1 MIGKTVSHYHIL
13 EQIGAGGMGVVYEAE
28 DTKLGRHV
36 ALKFLPEELS
46 KDHHALKRFLR
57 EARTA
62 SALNHPHICTI
73 YEIDEHEG
81 EHFIAMELLDG
92 QTLRHRFAGHPVPT
106 EQLLELGIQIADA
119 LDAAHAKGI
128 VHRDIKPA
136 NIFIT
141 DRGQAKILD
150 FGLAKLAPQRRPV
163 GEAVAAA
170 SEPTITAEE
179 HLTSPGAALGTVAY
193 MSPEQARG
201 EEVDVRTD
209 LFSFGAVLYEMA
221 TGRIAFSGRTT
232 ALIFNAIL
240 NQAPIA
246 PVRLNP
252 NVPAE
257 LERII
262 TTALETDRDLRYQSA
277 ADVRA
282 DLKRLKRDSDS
293 GRTTAVAPASEPRAS
308 ARPVPRRRRAWFAGA
323 AAVLVLV
330 LGALL
335 YLAWEQDESIDSL
348 AVLPFVN
355 VSGDPDTEYLSD
367 EIPASIINSLSA
379 LSNLRV
385 VPRSTVFRYKGGEKN
400 PATIGRELNV
410 AAVLTGRISVRGENL
425 SIRAELVDVANDRQ
439 LWGERYSRKIA
450 DILAIEEDIAKQISQ
465 ALRLELTG
473 EDKKRLATRH
483 TISPEAYR
491 AYLKGRYWW
500 NKRSEDGFAKASEFF
515 NEAIEIDPTYA
526 LAYVGLADTYSLLAY
541 YRFLPLKEGYPK
553 AKAAVQ
559 RALQLD
565 DTLSEAHASLAI
577 IMMDY
582 DWDWLA
588 AEREYRRAIELN
600 PKYPSAH
607 QWYGL
612 LLLYQG
618 RYDEGMAQVRLAHE
632 LDPLSLI
639 INANLSFH
647 AYGAR
652 RYDEAIEQARKVL
665 EMDPNFPVARSNLG
679 SAYLAKGMFDE
690 AIAEFKE
697 LSERTGQDP
706 ARSAWLAVAYAMS
719 GNRPEAVK
727 IVDTLI
733 VLSTQEY
740 VSAGGIAKIFA
751 ALGEQDKAFEWLE
764 KIFAQRGR
772 DLLDLKISAYFDML
786 RDDPRFND
794 LLGRVGLEP

>member
-262 TTALETDRDLRYQSA
+262 NTALEKDRDLRYQSA
-277 ADVRA
+277 ADLRA

-293 GRTTAVAPASEPRAS
+293 GRTVPGAVESESAKVRLTEAKLPWRRRAYLYAGLVSLVVLLGAFGVYLRRHNETRRIRAMVARVQLAAEAGRLDEVFDELRVSGLHLGDARMEPLGNLVAGTLSIETKPPGASVTATRAQPI
-308 ARPVPRRRRAWFAGA
+308 AKFPTRRPVPIGRTPTAGYPLVAGEYLVRLTAEAMNRLEFLVRVELGEDLLVSRTLTKAGGTSDGMALVPEGLSLVAPGGA
-323 AAVLVLV
+323 AVPAFLIDRYEVTN
-330 LGALL
+330 
-335 YLAWEQDESIDSL
+335 EQ
-348 AVLPFVN
+348 F
-355 VSGDPDTEYLSD
+355 
-367 EIPASIINSLSA
+367 
-379 LSNLRV
+379 
-385 VPRSTVFRYKGGEKN
+385 
-400 PATIGRELNV
+400 
-410 AAVLTGRISVRGENL
+410 
-425 SIRAELVDVANDRQ
+425 
-439 LWGERYSRKIA
+439 
-450 DILAIEEDIAKQISQ
+450 
-465 ALRLELTG
+465 
-473 EDKKRLATRH
+473 
-483 TISPEAYR
+483 
-491 AYLKGRYWW
+491 LK
-500 NKRSEDGFAKASEFF
+500 F
-515 NEAIEIDPTYA
+515 
-526 LAYVGLADTYSLLAY
+526 
-541 YRFLPLKEGYPK
+541 
-553 AKAAVQ
+553 
-559 RALQLD
+559 
-565 DTLSEAHASLAI
+565 
-577 IMMDY
+577 
-582 DWDWLA
+582 
-588 AEREYRRAIELN
+588 
-600 PKYPSAH
+600 
-607 QWYGL
+607 
-612 LLLYQG
+612 
-618 RYDEGMAQVRLAHE
+618 
-632 LDPLSLI
+632 
-639 INANLSFH
+639 
-647 AYGAR
+647 
-652 RYDEAIEQARKVL
+652 
-665 EMDPNFPVARSNLG
+665 
-679 SAYLAKGMFDE
+679 
-690 AIAEFKE
+690 
-697 LSERTGQDP
+697 
-706 ARSAWLAVAYAMS
+706 
-719 GNRPEAVK
+719 
-727 IVDTLI
+727 
-733 VLSTQEY
+733 
-740 VSAGGIAKIFA
+740 VSAGGYRDPTFWPETMMVAGRPTPWSSALKSFVDRTGLSGPRFWSGGTYPEGKDKHPVVGVSWYEAAAYARWLAKELPTWEQWWRA
-751 ALGEQDKAFEWLE
+751 ALGETGDVFPWGSDVKTAEQRANFGLIDTRPVGSYRLGVSSYGCFDMVGNVWEWLSDSVPGGVRR
-764 KIFAQRGR
+764 IAVGASWQDPVYVFQHSLAQRFDPAFANEAIGFRLVMPATGR
-772 DLLDLKISAYFDML
+772 Q
-786 RDDPRFND
+786 
-794 LLGRVGLEP
+794 

>member
-1 MIGKTVSHYHIL
+1 MIGKTGSHYHIL
-13 EQIGAGGMGVVYEAE
+13 EKIGAGGMGVVYEAE

-92 QTLRHRFAGHPVPT
+92 QTLRHRLAGHPVPT

-221 TGRIAFSGRTT
+221 TGRTAFAGRTT

-262 TTALETDRDLRYQSA
+262 NTALEKDRDLRYQSA
-277 ADVRA
+277 ADLRA

-293 GRTTAVAPASEPRAS
+293 GRTVPGAVESESAKVRLTEAKLPWRRRAYFYAGLASLVVLLGTFGVYLRRHNETRRSRAMVARVQLAAEAGRLDEVFDELRVSGLHLGDARMEPLGNLVAGTLSIETKPPGASVTATRAQPI
-308 ARPVPRRRRAWFAGA
+308 AKFPTRRPVP
-323 AAVLVLV
+323 
-330 LGALL
+330 
-335 YLAWEQDESIDSL
+335 
-348 AVLPFVN
+348 
-355 VSGDPDTEYLSD
+355 
-367 EIPASIINSLSA
+367 
-379 LSNLRV
+379 
-385 VPRSTVFRYKGGEKN
+385 
-400 PATIGRELNV
+400 IGR
-410 AAVLTGRISVRGENL
+410 T
-425 SIRAELVDVANDRQ
+425 
-439 LWGERYSRKIA
+439 
-450 DILAIEEDIAKQISQ
+450 
-465 ALRLELTG
+465 
-473 EDKKRLATRH
+473 
-483 TISPEAYR
+483 
-491 AYLKGRYWW
+491 
-500 NKRSEDGFAKASEFF
+500 
-515 NEAIEIDPTYA
+515 PTA
-526 LAYVGLADTYSLLAY
+526 
-541 YRFLPLKEGYPK
+541 GYP
-553 AKAAVQ
+553 
-559 RALQLD
+559 L
-565 DTLSEAHASLAI
+565 
-577 IMMDY
+577 
-582 DWDWLA
+582 
-588 AEREYRRAIELN
+588 
-600 PKYPSAH
+600 
-607 QWYGL
+607 
-612 LLLYQG
+612 
-618 RYDEGMAQVRLAHE
+618 
-632 LDPLSLI
+632 
-639 INANLSFH
+639 
-647 AYGAR
+647 
-652 RYDEAIEQARKVL
+652 
-665 EMDPNFPVARSNLG
+665 VA
-679 SAYLAKGMFDE
+679 
-690 AIAEFKE
+690 
-697 LSERTGQDP
+697 
-706 ARSAWLAVAYAMS
+706 
-719 GNRPEAVK
+719 
-727 IVDTLI
+727 
-733 VLSTQEY
+733 
-740 VSAGGIAKIFA
+740 
-751 ALGEQDKAFEWLE
+751 GE
-764 KIFAQRGR
+764 
-772 DLLDLKISAYFDML
+772 
-786 RDDPRFND
+786 
-794 LLGRVGLEP
+794 